1 MVVKNVKKCKK
12 RKEKTQHVLVYKC
25 FLLWVKTAI
34 KGKYFVEIHQSNS
47 ESIRDESVSLHFKF
61 KDVSSVK

>member
-12 RKEKTQHVLVYKC
+12 RKEKKKHNM
-25 FLLWVKTAI
+25 FWLWVKTAI

-47 ESIRDESVSLHFKF
+47 ESILDQSVSLHFKF
-61 KDVSSVK
+61 KDVSSVKQ

>member
-1 MVVKNVKKCKK
+1 M
-12 RKEKTQHVLVYKC
+12 
-25 FLLWVKTAI
+25 FWLWVKTAI

-47 ESIRDESVSLHFKF
+47 ESILDKSVSLHFKL